1 MHKLLSAARRRRT
14 GIAAG
19 AVLAAGLAG
28 AVLLTSGT
36 AYAAT
41 TNTAA
46 QTVRLDSAD
55 SSGAPVFTADNPPLD
70 ATGGQSYSYTFQ
82 ASGSSVRYSLGAGAP
97 SWLHINPATG
107 TVSGTA
113 PASGGSFSYYV
124 IAQNG
129 YGSATSS
136 RFTVNFGKPG
146 NDRAD
151 VTTYLSCTSTVSAG
165 GKGTCTL
172 YVTNRGNSARDV
184 TAQIA
189 LPSQLRLDGSGDYDS
204 YRTSGNTASVNLG
217 MLRPGQTREM
227 TVTFTAKT
235 GLALWGWHHGQRF
248 QVKVTGSVTSDGGFS
263 YYGQQDSTATVTIVP
278 RGWWA

>member
-1 MHKLLSAARRRRT
+1 MHKFINSARRHT
-14 GIAAG
+14 AGIAAG
-19 AVLAAGLAG
+19 AVLAGGLAS

-41 TNTAA
+41 TNTAS

-55 SSGAPVFTADNPPLD
+55 SSGAPVFTADNPPL
-70 ATGGQSYSYTFQ
+70 
-82 ASGSSVRYSLGAGAP
+82 ASGSSVRYSLSSGAP

-113 PASGGSFSYYV
+113 PATGGSFSYYV

-129 YGSATSS
+129 YGSVTSS
-136 RFTVNFGKPG
+136 PFTVNFGRPG
-146 NDRAD
+146 NYRAD
-151 VTTYLSCTSTVSAG
+151 VTTHLSCTSTVSTD

-172 YVTNRGNSARDV
+172 YVTNRGNSAQDV

-189 LPSQLRLDGSGDYDS
+189 LPSQLRLDSSGYYDG
-204 YRTSGNTASVNLG
+204 YRTSGNTAQENLG
-217 MLRPGQTREM
+217 VLRPGQTREM

-235 GLALWGWHHGQRF
+235 GLSLWGWHHGQRF
-248 QVKVTGSVTSDGGFS
+248 QVKVTGSVNSGGEFS
-263 YYGQQDSTATVTIVP
+263 SYGQQNSSTATVTIVP